1 MDKITKVRA
10 KKYLDAIK
18 KGNKKYVTSQYLST
32 MLGIQE
38 DVVREELSYFDDLI
52 RLLDD
57 YNLVDIIPSLSSYI
71 NTRVSREK
79 PTQKYTSIVDFMY
92 KNMTT
97 HGGLIDKSVKL
108 NKTQLNDLNIL
119 IKKEMKKVKK

>member
-1 MDKITKVRA
+1 MEKFTKVKA

-18 KGNKKYVTSQYLST
+18 KGNKKYVTSQYISN

-38 DVVREELSYFDDLI
+38 DIVREELSRFDDFI

-57 YNLVDIIPSLSSYI
+57 YNLVDIIPQLQNYI
-71 NTRVSREK
+71 NTRVKREK
-79 PTQKYTSIVDFMY
+79 PTQKYTSVVDFLY

-97 HGGLIDKSVKL
+97 PGGLIDKSAKL
-108 NKTQLNDLNIL
+108 NRTQLNDLHIL
-119 IKKEMKKVKK
+119 IKKK

>member
-1 MDKITKVRA
+1 MEKFTKVKA

-18 KGNKKYVTSQYLST
+18 KGNKKYVTSQYLSST
-32 MLGIQE
+32 LGIHE
-38 DVVREELSYFDDLI
+38 DVVREELSRFDDFI

-57 YNLVDIIPSLSSYI
+57 YNLVDIIPQLQSYI
-71 NTRVSREK
+71 NTRVKREM

-108 NKTQLNDLNIL
+108 NKTQLNDLHLL